1 MADIFREVDEDLR
14 HERYL
19 KLWRRWRYWL
29 LGVGVAALAAAV
41 AVVMIADARD
51 SAREAE
57 GRQFAAAMAGIE
69 SGRGAEAVEQL
80 AVLAADSETGYAALA
95 RLAEADARAGRGD
108 ISGAIFVYDQIA
120 ADSRL
125 DPLYRDLGA
134 LLAAQRLIDRASA
147 AEVNQRLAPLL
158 AGHSPW
164 RPLAT
169 ELSAIAE
176 LRAGN
181 EAAARGLFAELVSDP
196 AAPLGLRQRAAE
208 LLMSLGGDLEAA
220 LAGGA
225 QSADWDDADAGG
237 SDDAAAGSTAE

>member
-29 LGVGVAALAAAV
+29 LGVAVVALGGAV
-41 AVVMIADARD
+41 AYVMLADAQE

-57 GRQFAAAMAGIE
+57 GRQFAAAIAGIE
-69 SGRGAEAVEQL
+69 AGRGAEAADLL
-80 AVLAADSETGYAALA
+80 ASLAADSETGYAALA
-95 RLAEADARAGRGD
+95 RLAEADTRAERGD

-125 DPLYRDLGA
+125 DPLYRDLGT
-134 LLAAQRLIDRASA
+134 LLAAQRLVDRASA

-164 RPLAT
+164 RPLAA

-176 LRAGN
+176 MRAGN
-181 EAAARGLFAELVSDP
+181 EAAAQGLFAELVSDP
-196 AAPLGLRQRAAE
+196 GASLGLRQRAAE
-208 LLMSLGGDLEAA
+208 LLLSLGGDLEAA
-220 LAGGA
+220 LAGDA
-225 QSADWDDADAGG
+225 QSADWDDADA
-237 SDDAAAGSTAE
+237 AGASTTE

>member
-29 LGVGVAALAAAV
+29 LGVGVAALGGAV
-41 AVVMIADARD
+41 AYVLLADAQE
-51 SAREAE
+51 SARKAE
-57 GRQFAAAMAGIE
+57 GRQFAAAVAGIE
-69 SGRGAEAVEQL
+69 AGRSGEAADLL
-80 AVLAADSETGYAALA
+80 AALAADSETGYAALA
-95 RLAEADARAGRGD
+95 RLTEADARAGRGD
-108 ISGAIFVYDQIA
+108 VSGAIFVYDQMS

-134 LLAAQRLIDRASA
+134 LLAAQRLVDRASA

-158 AGHSPW
+158 TGQSPW

-169 ELSAIAE
+169 ELSAVAE
-176 LRAGN
+176 MRAGN
-181 EAAARGLFAELVSDP
+181 EEAARGLFAQLVSDP
-196 AAPLGLRQRAAE
+196 GAPLGQRQRAAE

-220 LAGGA
+220 IAGDT
-225 QSADWDDADAGG
+225 QSADWDDADAAGG
-237 SDDAAAGSTAE
+237 STTE

>member
-1 MADIFREVDEDLR
+1 VADIFREVDEDLR

-29 LGVGVAALAAAV
+29 LGVGVAALGGAV
-41 AVVMIADARD
+41 AYVMITDARD

-57 GRQFAAAMAGIE
+57 GRQFAAAVAGIE
-69 SGRGAEAVEQL
+69 AGRGGEAAELL
-80 AVLAADSETGYAALA
+80 AGLAADSETGYAALA
-95 RLAEADARAGRGD
+95 RLAEADTRAGRGD

-134 LLAAQRLIDRASA
+134 LLAAQRLVDRASA
-147 AEVNQRLAPLL
+147 AEVNQRLASLL

-164 RPLAT
+164 RPLAA
-169 ELSAIAE
+169 ELSAVAE
-176 LRAGN
+176 MRAGN
-181 EAAARGLFAELVSDP
+181 VEAARGLFAELVSDP
-196 AAPLGLRQRAAE
+196 GAPLGQRQRAAE

-220 LAGGA
+220 LSGGT
-225 QSADWDDADAGG
+225 QSPDWDDADAASASEESG
-237 SDDAAAGSTAE
+237 GSTAE

>member
-29 LGVGVAALAAAV
+29 LGVGVAALGGAV
-41 AVVMIADARD
+41 AYVMLADAQE

-57 GRQFAAAMAGIE
+57 GQQFAVAVAGIE
-69 SGRGAEAVEQL
+69 AGRSGEAADLL
-80 AVLAADSETGYAALA
+80 AALAADSETGYAALA
-95 RLAEADARAGRGD
+95 RLTEADARAGRGD
-108 ISGAIFVYDQIA
+108 ISGAIFVYDQMA

-134 LLAAQRLIDRASA
+134 LLAAQRLVDRASA

-158 AGHSPW
+158 TGQSPW

-169 ELSAIAE
+169 ELSAVAE
-176 LRAGN
+176 MRAGN
-181 EAAARGLFAELVSDP
+181 EEAARGLFAQLVSDP
-196 AAPLGLRQRAAE
+196 GAPLGQRQRAAE

-220 LAGGA
+220 LAGDT
-225 QSADWDDADAGG
+225 QSADWDDADAAGG
-237 SDDAAAGSTAE
+237 STTE

>member
-29 LGVGVAALAAAV
+29 LGVGVAALGGAAAY
-41 AVVMIADARD
+41 VMIADAKE

-57 GRQFAAAMAGIE
+57 GRQFAAAIAGIE
-69 SGRGAEAVEQL
+69 AGRGAEAVERL
-80 AVLAADSETGYAALA
+80 AMLAADSETGYAALA

-134 LLAAQRLIDRASA
+134 LLAAQRLVDRASVG
-147 AEVNQRLAPLL
+147 EVNQRIAALL
-158 AGHSPW
+158 AGQSPW
-164 RPLAT
+164 RPLAA

-176 LRAGN
+176 MRAGN
-181 EAAARGLFAELVSDP
+181 EEAARGLFAELVSDP
-196 AAPLGLRQRAAE
+196 GAPLGQRQRAAE

-220 LAGGA
+220 LAGDT
-225 QSADWDDADAGG
+225 QSADWNDADA
-237 SDDAAAGSTAE
+237 AGSADGSTTE

>member
-29 LGVGVAALAAAV
+29 LGVGVAALGGAV
-41 AVVMIADARD
+41 AYVMLADAQE

-57 GRQFAAAMAGIE
+57 GRQFAAAANRLR
-69 SGRGAEAVEQL
+69 GRGGREAADLL
-80 AVLAADSETGYAALA
+80 AALAADSESGYAALA

-108 ISGAIFVYDQIA
+108 ISGAIFVYDQMA

-134 LLAAQRLIDRASA
+134 LLAAQRLVDRASA
-147 AEVNQRLAPLL
+147 EEVNQRLAPLL
-158 AGHSPW
+158 TGQSPW

-169 ELSAIAE
+169 ELSAVAE
-176 LRAGN
+176 MRAGN
-181 EAAARGLFAELVSDP
+181 EEAARGLFAELVSDP
-196 AAPLGLRQRAAE
+196 AAPLGQRQRAVE
-208 LLMSLGGDLEAA
+208 LLLSLGGDLEAA
-220 LAGGA
+220 LAGDA
-225 QSADWDDADAGG
+225 QSADWDDADADGSAGG
-237 SDDAAAGSTAE
+237 RTSE